1 MPQRFIAPGTR
12 DEVLSSIGL
21 TAQDVARRITEW
33 AADHL
38 GEVRTATE
46 DDEPAVSTVELKQ
59 GRRRLRRLKN
69 QSNTA

>member
-12 DEVLSSIGL
+12 DEVLSAIGL

-38 GEVRTATE
+38 GEVRTAA
-46 DDEPAVSTVELKQ
+46 DDEEPAVSALD
-59 GRRRLRRLKN
+59 LN
-69 QSNTA
+69 QEADGSDG